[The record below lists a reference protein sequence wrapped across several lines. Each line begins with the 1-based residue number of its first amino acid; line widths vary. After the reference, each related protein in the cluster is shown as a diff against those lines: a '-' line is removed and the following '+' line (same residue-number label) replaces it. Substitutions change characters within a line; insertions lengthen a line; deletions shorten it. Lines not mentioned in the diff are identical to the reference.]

1 MKVQDYLNKI
11 EKYDII
17 IQNKM
22 EEIEWIKTRIMST
35 TISCDK
41 EFTGKTN
48 KLTDKIGEGIVAY
61 HEIMEQ
67 IDDFLRLR
75 ENIITQI
82 ENIDDIF
89 EMEVLYEKYVR
100 RRSVK
105 EIAYDRGY
113 TTSYVFRTIKKAERT
128 FCEKYCIEQI

>member
-1 MKVQDYLNKI
+1 MNVQDYLKKI

-17 IQNKM
+17 IRNKM
-22 EEIEWIKTRIMST
+22 EEVEWIKTKIMST

-48 KLTDKIGEGIVAY
+48 KLTDKIGEGIAAY